1 MATWKNRGLRG
12 SAFETLINNTNE
24 YYRKKELALVQ
35 KIPTPIVPLKFDNE
49 KKLITE
55 AYFEKDSTV
64 DYIGVVQEIPIC
76 FDAKECATDTFS
88 MQNIHEHQYQFMKDF
103 EKQGGVSFLLIL
115 FTDRNDIYYMRFSE
129 LKTYH
134 DRIAE
139 GHAKNFKYIELEDD
153 FFLKPN
159 GPAMVPYLEGLNRDL
174 EER

>member
-12 SAFETLINNTNE
+12 SALETLINNTNE

-88 MQNIHEHQYQFMKDF
+88 MQNIHEHQYQFMEDF

>member
-88 MQNIHEHQYQFMKDF
+88 
-103 EKQGGVSFLLIL
+103 FLLIL

>member
-1 MATWKNRGLRG
+1 
-12 SAFETLINNTNE
+12 
-24 YYRKKELALVQ
+24 
-35 KIPTPIVPLKFDNE
+35 
-49 KKLITE
+49 
-55 AYFEKDSTV
+55 
-64 DYIGVVQEIPIC
+64 
-76 FDAKECATDTFS
+76 
-88 MQNIHEHQYQFMKDF
+88 MKDF